1 MINTTL
7 LTSLIDL
14 VASHE
19 AKEILKKNIE
29 CSAFVLY
36 LSSIDMNDFIDENEK
51 ELLKRIITRA
61 KEIAK

>member
-7 LTSLIDL
+7 ITSLIDL

-36 LSSIDMNDFIDENEK
+36 LSSIDMNDFIDEK

>member
-29 CSAFVLY
+29 CSAFVNY
-36 LSSIDMNDFIDENEK
+36 LASIDMNDFIDEK

>member
-14 VASHE
+14 VASQE

-36 LSSIDMNDFIDENEK
+36 LSSIDMNDFIDEK
-51 ELLKRIITRA
+51 EMLKRIITRA
-61 KEIAK
+61 KGIAK

>member
-14 VASHE
+14 VASQE

-36 LSSIDMNDFIDENEK
+36 LSSIDMNDFIDENEM
-51 ELLKRIITRA
+51 LKRIITRA